1 MRNTWTA
8 ASLADRL
15 NHLRRYRR
23 DSTDFVIIEPG
34 QPVGLMME
42 TICAF
47 ANMPHGGTLVF
58 GISKEYGYRVVGV
71 KNIGALVEHITKKVR
86 RMITPSPFL
95 DFHPLEFANTHVVI
109 VQVRSLPASLPIA
122 RCAGLAYLRH
132 GEQNYFPSPHE
143 QHLLEDYK
151 RDAKVVSPEKTEIP
165 FTSVQDLRPLAV
177 ALFVDKLRRD
187 DPQLAALTD
196 DRQVLSAVEVFGA
209 GGSLSLAGAY
219 LLGAYPQAMYPQ
231 LKISAV
237 TEFTQSDGSISSQRR
252 EFDGSLPEMLEQA
265 LAWVKRNSRPSAYP
279 ITAVRE
285 FIVNALVHRDLVS
298 LRPVELKLCDDRLII
313 SNPGGLRGVSFA
325 ELKSPQAHSNPINPV
340 IFQLA
345 QRLAEPVVT
354 GQGLGVKNALWALRD
369 AQLVPPSVIDTG
381 TEVSVVIYN
390 VSAFTQAELDW
401 LVRYGKEQQL
411 GIIEQGVLI
420 GLRRGETW
428 NTSKLLA
435 EYPGYTYRQI
445 SRMVDKLADARL
457 IVVGEDGDFQLATK
471 PRKPAA
477 LA

>member
-23 DSTDFVIIEPG
+23 DATDFVIIDPG
-34 QPVGLMME
+34 QSVGSMME

-47 ANMPHGGTLVF
+47 ANMPHGGTIVF
-58 GISKEYGYRVVGV
+58 GISKQSGYRVVGV
-71 KNIGALVEHITKKVR
+71 KNIDALTEHVTRQVR

-95 DFHPLEFANTHVVI
+95 DFHSLEFANAHVVI

-122 RCAGLAYLRH
+122 RCAGLTYLRK

-143 QHLLEDYK
+143 QHMLEDYK
-151 RDAKVVSPEKTEIP
+151 RDAEVVSQEKTEIP
-165 FTSVQDLRPLAV
+165 FTSVKDLRPLAV
-177 ALFVDKLRRD
+177 ALFVDKLRKD
-187 DPQLAALTD
+187 DPQLARLTD

-209 GGSLSLAGAY
+209 SGCLSLAGAY

-237 TEFTQSDGSISSQRR
+237 TEFSQTDGNISRQRR
-252 EFDGSLPEMLEQA
+252 EFDGSLPEMLDQA
-265 LAWVKRNSRPSAYP
+265 VAWVKRNGSYP
-279 ITAVRE
+279 IAAVRE
-285 FIVNALVHRDLVS
+285 FIANALVHRDLVS
-298 LRPVELKLCDDRLII
+298 LRPVELKLTDDRLII

-325 ELKSPQAHSNPINPV
+325 ELKSPHAHSSPVNPL

-345 QRLAEPVVT
+345 QRFAEPVVT
-354 GQGLGVKNALWALRD
+354 GQGLGVKNALWAIRD
-369 AQLVPPSVIDTG
+369 AQLVPPSVIDNG
-381 TEVSVVIYN
+381 VSVSVVIYN
-390 VSAFTQAELDW
+390 ISAFNQAELAW

-411 GIIEQGVLI
+411 GTIEQAVLI

-428 NTSKLLA
+428 NTSKVLA
-435 EYPGYTYRQI
+435 EYPEYTYRQI
-445 SRMVDKLADARL
+445 SRMVEKLADAQL
-457 IVVGEDGDFQLATK
+457 IAVSDDGDFQLSTK
-471 PRKPAA
+471 SAA
-477 LA
+477 LN